1 MDTTDVITLSDAAL
15 IADVNTST
23 LRYAI
28 KRKHLP
34 ATKFG
39 KTWVVSREALQ
50 VWIDDPEMH
59 KTGVK
64 AK

>member
-1 MDTTDVITLSDAAL
+1 MDMIDLSTAAL
-15 IADVNTST
+15 IAGVNTST

-28 KRKHLP
+28 KRGNLP

-39 KTWVVSREALQ
+39 KTWVVSREALDK
-50 VWIDDPEMH
+50 WIDDPLMH